1 MAFEIKFELQDSDLD
16 YFREVMRKALAG
28 AEKLEEAHILEKAG
42 ELSGQV
48 KGDAPEFVRTRLQK
62 LETLIAMI
70 KDEEWAIPEEERRDV
85 LGALAYFSDPL
96 DLVPD
101 HIPVLGFLDDAIMIE
116 LVVDELHSDIEAFEE
131 FCDYRVREEGRRGD
145 DHITR
150 EEWLADKRRELHSR
164 MRTRRKS
171 RRSRGGSG
179 FRGVFR

>member
-1 MAFEIKFELQDSDLD
+1 MAFEIKFDLQDSDLE
-16 YFREVMRKALAG
+16 YFREVMRKALVG

-42 ELSGQV
+42 ELATQV
-48 KGDAPEFVRTRLQK
+48 KGDAPEFVRTRLKK

-70 KDEEWAIPEEERRDV
+70 QDDEWAIPDEERRDV

-116 LVVDELHSDIEAFEE
+116 LVVDELSSDIEAFEE
-131 FCDYRVREEGRRGD
+131 FCDYRVREESRRGD
-145 DHITR
+145 EHITR

-171 RRSRGGSG
+171 RRSRGGSSY
-179 FRGVFR
+179 RGVFR

>member
-28 AEKLEEAHILEKAG
+28 AEKLEEAQILAKAG
-42 ELSGQV
+42 ELSGEV
-48 KGDAPEFVRTRLQK
+48 KGTVPEFVTQRLKK
-62 LETLIAMI
+62 LDTLIAMI
-70 KDEEWAIPEEERRDV
+70 QDEEWKIPDEERRDV

-116 LVVDELHSDIEAFEE
+116 LVVDELAGDVEAYEE
-131 FCDYRVREEGRRGD
+131 FCDYRVREEGRRGED
-145 DHITR
+145 TITR

-164 MRTRRKS
+164 MRS
-171 RRSRGGSG
+171 RRSGRSG
-179 FRGVFR
+179 AGRRRLFR

>member
-1 MAFEIKFELQDSDLD
+1 MAFEIKFELQDSDLE

-28 AEKLEEAHILEKAG
+28 AEKLEEAQILAKAG
-42 ELSGQV
+42 ELSGEV
-48 KGDAPEFVRTRLQK
+48 KGTVPEFVSQRLKK

-70 KDEEWAIPEEERRDV
+70 KDEEWAIPDQERRDV

-116 LVVDELHSDIEAFEE
+116 LVVEELSSDIEAFEE
-131 FCDYRVREEGRRGD
+131 FCEYREREEVRRGD
-145 DHITR
+145 DTITR

-164 MRTRRKS
+164 MRS
-171 RRSRGGSG
+171 RRSSRRSGRSGG
-179 FRGVFR
+179 FRSIF

>member
-28 AEKLEEAHILEKAG
+28 AEKLEEASILSKAKA
-42 ELSGQV
+42 LSGEV
-48 KGDAPEFVRTRLQK
+48 KGTVPEFVSTRLKK

-70 KDEEWAIPEEERRDV
+70 EDSEWQIPAEERRDV

-116 LVVDELHSDIEAFEE
+116 LVVDELASDIEAFEE
-131 FCDYRVREEGRRGD
+131 FCEYRTREESRRGD
-145 DHITR
+145 ETITR

-164 MRTRRKS
+164 VRSRRNTRRSGRKS
-171 RRSRGGSG
+171 SFRSI
-179 FRGVFR
+179 F

>member
-28 AEKLEEAHILEKAG
+28 AEKLEEAQILQKAK
-42 ELSGQV
+42 ELSTEVQGTV
-48 KGDAPEFVRTRLQK
+48 PEFVSLRLKK

-70 KDEEWAIPEEERRDV
+70 EDHEWKIPDEERRDV

-116 LVVDELHSDIEAFEE
+116 LVVDELGSDIEAFEE
-131 FCDYRVREEGRRGD
+131 FCEYRAREGGRRGTET
-145 DHITR
+145 ITPQD
-150 EEWLADKRRELHSR
+150 WLADKRRELHSR
-164 MRTRRKS
+164 MRSRRNTRRSGKKS
-171 RRSRGGSG
+171 S
-179 FRGVFR
+179 

>member
-1 MAFEIKFELQDSDLD
+1 MAFEIKFELQDSDLE

-28 AEKLEEAHILEKAG
+28 AEKLEEAQILAKAS
-42 ELSGQV
+42 ELSGEVQGTV
-48 KGDAPEFVRTRLQK
+48 PEFVSQRLEK

-70 KDEEWAIPEEERRDV
+70 KDQEWAMPDDIRRDV

-116 LVVDELHSDIEAFEE
+116 LVVEELAGDVEAFEE
-131 FCDYRVREEGRRGD
+131 FCQYRTREEGRRGD
-145 DHITR
+145 DTITR

-164 MRTRRKS
+164 MRGRRSTRRSS
-171 RRSRGGSG
+171 RRG
-179 FRGVFR
+179 FRSIF

>member
-28 AEKLEEAHILEKAG
+28 AEKLEEDHILQKAG
-42 ELSGQV
+42 ELAGQV
-48 KGDAPEFVRTRLQK
+48 QGEAPEFVRTRLQK

-70 KDEEWAIPEEERRDV
+70 KDDEWAIPDEERRDV

-116 LVVDELHSDIEAFEE
+116 LVVDELASDIEAFEE
-131 FCDYRVREEGRRGD
+131 FCEYRVREESRRRD
-145 DHITR
+145 ETITR
-150 EEWLADKRRELHSR
+150 EEWLEDKRRELHSR

-171 RRSRGGSG
+171 RRSSRGSSYRGI
-179 FRGVFR
+179 FR

>member
-28 AEKLEEAHILEKAG
+28 AERLEESAILEKAG
-42 ELSGQV
+42 QLSGEV
-48 KGDAPEFVRTRLQK
+48 KGTVPEFVSLRLKK
-62 LETLIAMI
+62 LDTLIAMI
-70 KDEEWAIPEEERRDV
+70 KDEEWKIPDEERRDV

-116 LVVDELHSDIEAFEE
+116 LVVEELAGDVEAYEE
-131 FCDYRVREEGRRGD
+131 FCEYRIREVGRRGD
-145 DHITR
+145 DTITR

-164 MRTRRKS
+164 MRN
-171 RRSRGGSG
+171 RRSGRSARGRRRL
-179 FRGVFR
+179 FR